1 MSVVHMVALYA
12 SLVVLGLSLLIPGV
26 MGVVRPGTG
35 TPGLVAT
42 NVDAANHARA
52 LNGMMA
58 AIGLLALWS
67 CSDLP
72 RARPLV
78 LALGVLM
85 VGLVVARVCSIAID
99 GTPGTAT
106 KRYLAIEL
114 ILGIVFL
121 VWAPPTSL

>member
-1 MSVVHMVALYA
+1 MSVVHMVVLYA
-12 SLVVLGLSLLIPGV
+12 SLVVLGFSLLIPGV
-26 MGVVRPGTG
+26 MGVARSGTG

-42 NVDAANHARA
+42 NVDAANHVRA

-58 AIGLLALWS
+58 AIGFVALWS

-85 VGLVVARVCSIAID
+85 VALVVARLCSIAID
-99 GTPGTAT
+99 GTPGMAT

-114 ILGIVFL
+114 IFGIIFL
-121 VWAPPTSL
+121 VWAPPASS